1 MFAHVF
7 LCSVKTEVLQW
18 TDLSHIFMTTPPE
31 WSASRPGRS
40 LAPGKGPTLPNGQ
53 EAGWATELVWTERL
67 EEKFFFT
74 FAGDRIPFV
83 QTVVRHYTD

>member
-1 MFAHVF
+1 MKVTRGRRVY
-7 LCSVKTEVLQW
+7 LLLILDLGTRWGKMISV
-18 TDLSHIFMTTPPE
+18 TPGH
-31 WSASRPGRS
+31 ALLLR
-40 LAPGKGPTLPNGQ
+40 KGPTILNGQ

-83 QTVVRHYTD
+83 QTVVRHYID